1 MAEGLSVLLTEM
13 MEFLD
18 NMGNQRDVR
27 ELEIQHCSE
36 PPPFQMRGAKQK
48 FNNRETLV
56 LSVLGKIP
64 LCKES
69 AVDKT
74 H

>member
-1 MAEGLSVLLTEM
+1 MLLTETT
-13 MEFLD
+13 EFLD

-27 ELEIQHCSE
+27 ELEIQHCSVS
-36 PPPFQMRGAKQK
+36 PPFQMRGVKQK
-48 FNNRETLV
+48 SNNRETLV
-56 LSVLGKIP
+56 PSVLGKIL
-64 LCKES
+64 LCKER